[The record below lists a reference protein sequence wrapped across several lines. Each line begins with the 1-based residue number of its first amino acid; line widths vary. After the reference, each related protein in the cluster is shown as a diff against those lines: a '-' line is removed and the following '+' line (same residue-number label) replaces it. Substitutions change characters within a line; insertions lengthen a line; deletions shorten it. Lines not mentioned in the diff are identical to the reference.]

1 MNFIPQDIGDK
12 YAKGHN
18 NHHHQPKVGNFV
30 VRFNMIDDIVGN
42 DHCDEKADQP
52 ANPDSKG

>member
-1 MNFIPQDIGDK
+1 
-12 YAKGHN
+12 
-18 NHHHQPKVGNFV
+18 
-30 VRFNMIDDIVGN
+30 MIDDIVGN